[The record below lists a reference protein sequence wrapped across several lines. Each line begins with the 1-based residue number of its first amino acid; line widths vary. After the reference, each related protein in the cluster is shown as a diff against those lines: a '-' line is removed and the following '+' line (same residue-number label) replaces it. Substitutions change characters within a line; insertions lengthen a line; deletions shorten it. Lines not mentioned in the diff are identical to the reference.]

1 MDELRK
7 EGSLPKA
14 VVLLTDGLP
23 NTRPEGGEVEALRKW
38 KLEKST
44 NKNITVH
51 TFGFGYS
58 LDDEVLDGLASEAG
72 GIFAFVPDAGM
83 VGTTFTNLSASLRAT
98 AASDVRLN
106 DLPLG
111 DLRRG
116 ETKHALVANPEKH
129 VLAGRRGE
137 LARAT
142 GVVNM
147 ATVAD
152 RRFAAAERFRM
163 QLIDALRI
171 SPPPAEE
178 VSFQPGDRIEAQFQ
192 GRQTW
197 YAGTISR
204 ATATGYDVDYD
215 DGDKEQNVS
224 VTLIRSQ
231 VTDAWASTRRVCAE
245 LAVEARDM
253 LAGQLFGL
261 GDALA
266 AADAS
271 AAVALAKAKDA
282 SEALREMARA
292 DAWRDGW
299 EAALR
304 RAPPRAER
312 RIALALSLPKGAP
325 TSEVYELAGLVG
337 TDVAANRIAGGI
349 MDLEGQVKIA
359 TSSQREWKRWGRYYC
374 RSLASAHRSGTCHNF
389 KDQSVQHYFGSVA
402 KDLLADADAAFS
414 KLPPPKPSREGCG
427 VASGAAMARAYHYRG
442 NGCVA
447 GDSLAR
453 LFDGASKP
461 VSDVVKGDVLVD
473 ALTNG
478 PAVVRC
484 VVRTRMLDPAL
495 YAVGDVRATAWH
507 PCKTPGGDRW
517 SFPAEV
523 TMPIVDRDVAYV
535 YSFLFEGQA
544 TGYLSA
550 GGTAVI
556 GLGHGITDDSVASH
570 PFYGT
575 ERVVDALKDC
585 YGFSEGRV
593 DLLDGAYVRAAGNRY
608 VSAIDP
614 DRVVGPM
621 ASRTVPTMT
630 MAVEAPLV
638 AASA

>member
-1 MDELRK
+1 MNLWGGLEKALGELNK
-7 EGSLPKA
+7 QGTSLPRA

-23 NTRPEGGEVEALRKW
+23 NTRPDGGEVEALRKM
-38 KLEKST
+38 KRLEKDVSD
-44 NKNITVH
+44 IAVH

-83 VGTTFTNLSASLRAT
+83 VGTTFTNLSASLQ
-98 AASDVRLN
+98 ASAVVDARLN

-116 ETKHALVANPEKH
+116 ETKHALVGNPEKL
-129 VLAGRRGE
+129 VLTGRQGQI
-137 LARAT
+137 ARAT
-142 GVVNM
+142 GVMHM

-171 SPPPAEE
+171 SPLPSEM

-192 GRQTW
+192 GRQQW

-215 DGDKEQNVS
+215 DGDKEHNVS

-231 VTDAWASTRRVCAE
+231 VTDAWATTRSVCAE

-271 AAVALAKAKDA
+271 AAVAVAKASDA

-304 RAPPRAER
+304 RAPPRSER

-325 TSEVYELAGLVG
+325 MSEVYELAGLVG

-389 KDQSVQHYFGSVA
+389 KDQSVQHYFGTVA
-402 KDLLADADAAFS
+402 KDL
-414 KLPPPKPSREGCG
+414 P
-427 VASGAAMARAYHYRG
+427 
-442 NGCVA
+442 
-447 GDSLAR
+447 
-453 LFDGASKP
+453 
-461 VSDVVKGDVLVD
+461 
-473 ALTNG
+473 
-478 PAVVRC
+478 
-484 VVRTRMLDPAL
+484 
-495 YAVGDVRATAWH
+495 
-507 PCKTPGGDRW
+507 
-517 SFPAEV
+517 
-523 TMPIVDRDVAYV
+523 
-535 YSFLFEGQA
+535 
-544 TGYLSA
+544 
-550 GGTAVI
+550 
-556 GLGHGITDDSVASH
+556 
-570 PFYGT
+570 
-575 ERVVDALKDC
+575 
-585 YGFSEGRV
+585 
-593 DLLDGAYVRAAGNRY
+593 
-608 VSAIDP
+608 
-614 DRVVGPM
+614 
-621 ASRTVPTMT
+621 
-630 MAVEAPLV
+630 
-638 AASA
+638 